1 MPNTLKMFKNITIL
15 YMNSI
20 FEYNIQKLNLNIRT
34 L

>member
-20 FEYNIQKLNLNIRT
+20 FEYTKIEFKY
-34 L
+34 